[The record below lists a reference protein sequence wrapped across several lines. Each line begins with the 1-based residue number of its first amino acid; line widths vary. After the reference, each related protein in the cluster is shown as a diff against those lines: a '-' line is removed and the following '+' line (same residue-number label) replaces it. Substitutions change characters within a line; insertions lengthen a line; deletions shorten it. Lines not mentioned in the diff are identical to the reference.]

1 MAHASQERYSALVD
15 AKLRATLV
23 TRDNTIFNN
32 RYEGSPKA
40 GKVKIPVRDTEV
52 AVKAYDK
59 ANGVDADAGTTTYL
73 DLDIDNDEAVN
84 EIIDGFDAA
93 SVPDGITAERLDSAG
108 YSMALSIDKK
118 SIEALQGAAGANISA
133 TKTACTASTAYKEAL
148 AAKRTLS
155 RNGVPQAGRWMIVSP
170 EYLEILMQDDR
181 FIKQGDL
188 SQQLVQTG
196 AVGQIAG
203 FAVYESNN
211 MDFENTA
218 RVASKK
224 TTTEFICGH
233 PNWCHRVMEWAVP
246 ASTSAHP
253 LCRGARCTASRCPSP
268 RPCTSSASRRKAM
281 LYCTYDQYAA
291 AGGTVPEAAFG
302 VLCSRASRMIDAA
315 TFGRAESHAA
325 GCEACRE
332 ALADACA
339 QIVGLLAA
347 ASAAGAVPGAASVS
361 NDGYSVTFGSNAS
374 VTAAARQEAY
384 EIIRTALGSDPHDL
398 LYRGIL

>member
-118 SIEALQGAAGANISA
+118 SIEALQSAEDANVSA

-170 EYLEILMQDDR
+170 EYLETLMQDDR

-196 AVGQIAG
+196 AVGRVAG
-203 FAVYESNN
+203 FTVFEDTTLGEKV
-211 MDFENTA
+211 DFIA
-218 RVASKK
+218 
-224 TTTEFICGH
+224 GH
-233 PNWCHRVMEWAVP
+233 PNWFTRIEEWSEPVAVNDLKGSGTFIG
-246 ASTSAHP
+246 ACAVQGRKIYAHKV
-253 LCRGARCTASRCPSP
+253 T
-268 RPCTSSASRRKAM
+268 KA
-281 LYCTYDQYAA
+281 Q
-291 AGGTVPEAAFG
+291 TVL
-302 VLCSRASRMIDAA
+302 VK
-315 TFGRAESHAA
+315 SHA
-325 GCEACRE
+325 
-332 ALADACA
+332 
-339 QIVGLLAA
+339 
-347 ASAAGAVPGAASVS
+347 
-361 NDGYSVTFGSNAS
+361 
-374 VTAAARQEAY
+374 
-384 EIIRTALGSDPHDL
+384 
-398 LYRGIL
+398 